1 MLPYLNS
8 NLVVFRTSELESR
21 AELVEMHACFHGGA
35 KITKSINVIRDFT
48 KILMGG
54 GGGDARARR
63 RRRRM
68 RGCKDTAAAAASA
81 KIAPAQ
87 LQEETDGD
95 RQPWHMQVEVDGG
108 GKKQQYCD
116 KCCSALLEA
125 GGAEEE
131 AAAMTNATEES
142 SQEWVAE
149 PEPGV
154 LLTLAPRPDGATNRL
169 VRIRF
174 REELFDAWAARSWW
188 ADNHDRIVEL
198 YSVVQPDGE
207 DDDGNEETEAAM
219 LPATPCQ
226 SEEEEAS
233 GAVSRSPSTS
243 NFASIPSSDE
253 STGTLG
259 APILGV
265 ITAPTTSGATAPA
278 TGAAEA
284 EEADI
289 PGQLPTAP
297 WTEWVEE
304 YESGVFITVRAYPS
318 QRLQLRHV
326 ELRCTVSVKAPAY
339 YASC

>member
-1 MLPYLNS
+1 
-8 NLVVFRTSELESR
+8 
-21 AELVEMHACFHGGA
+21 MHACFHGGA

-54 GGGDARARR
+54 GGGDAQARR
-63 RRRRM
+63 RPPEADGRRRRM
-68 RGCKDTAAAAASA
+68 RVCKDTAAAAASA

-87 LQEETDGD
+87 LQEEADGD
-95 RQPWHMQVEVDGG
+95 RQPSHMQEEVDGG
-108 GKKQQYCD
+108 GKKRQYCD
-116 KCCSALLEA
+116 KCCSALLE
-125 GGAEEE
+125 GGGTEE
-131 AAAMTNATEES
+131 AAVAMTNVTEES
-142 SQEWVAE
+142 GEEWVAE

-174 REELFDAWAARSWW
+174 REELFDAWAAQSWW

-198 YSVVQPDGE
+198 YSVVQPNSE
-207 DDDGNEETEAAM
+207 DDDSNEETEAAM

-233 GAVSRSPSTS
+233 GSGAVSRLPSTS
-243 NFASIPSSDE
+243 NFASSRSSDE
-253 STGTLG
+253 SAGTLG
-259 APILGV
+259 SPILGV

-278 TGAAEA
+278 TGAAED

-297 WTEWVEE
+297 CTEWVEE
-304 YESGVFITVRAYPS
+304 YESGVFITVRAYPG